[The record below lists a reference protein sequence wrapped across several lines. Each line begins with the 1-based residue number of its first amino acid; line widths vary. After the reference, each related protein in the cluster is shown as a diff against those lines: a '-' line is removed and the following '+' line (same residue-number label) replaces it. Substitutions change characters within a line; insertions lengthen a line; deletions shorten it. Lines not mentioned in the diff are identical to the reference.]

1 MPRALRRAL
10 NIGGPEIA
18 AGATVQL
25 LVRGMAPSLSVQMLA
40 FRTATHLIHINGAA
54 AQLAPIG
61 ANGDNSAA
69 RARSYHPERKQS

>member
-1 MPRALRRAL
+1 
-10 NIGGPEIA
+10 
-18 AGATVQL
+18 
-25 LVRGMAPSLSVQMLA
+25 
-40 FRTATHLIHINGAA
+40 LIHINGAA